1 MLQPEIADIIH
12 NCRICHN
19 LMQGVFHQIFIKGNV
34 FRIIPPELFDVAVK
48 TVALPRL
55 GAAEMNDGSLRADG
69 LIVQIVCGIRCPC
82 GQVVD
87 FGIKRKNSG
96 KFFLQEKWLPGCVT
110 IQIEKQYP
118 VCNAGRCLA
127 GSEHM
132 MRQVGCIQ
140 RGQGGID
147 NDVGIQ
153 IEDARQICRAA
164 GAALSS
170 AESGI

>member
-69 LIVQIVCGIRCPC
+69 LIVQYTLSVRAGCRLWDQAEEQRKVLFAGKMAPRIRHNP
-82 GQVVD
+82 D
-87 FGIKRKNSG
+87 
-96 KFFLQEKWLPGCVT
+96 
-110 IQIEKQYP
+110 
-118 VCNAGRCLA
+118 
-127 GSEHM
+127 
-132 MRQVGCIQ
+132 
-140 RGQGGID
+140 
-147 NDVGIQ
+147 
-153 IEDARQICRAA
+153 
-164 GAALSS
+164 
-170 AESGI
+170 

>member
-1 MLQPEIADIIH
+1 MNSSFLSKMISYFSIMSSRLLISQPEAADIIITVGSVTIS
-12 NCRICHN
+12 CRVCSIRSS
-19 LMQGVFHQIFIKGNV
+19 QKKDV

-96 KFFLQEKWLPGCVT
+96 KFFCKT
-110 IQIEKQYP
+110 
-118 VCNAGRCLA
+118 
-127 GSEHM
+127 
-132 MRQVGCIQ
+132 
-140 RGQGGID
+140 
-147 NDVGIQ
+147 
-153 IEDARQICRAA
+153 
-164 GAALSS
+164 
-170 AESGI
+170 

>member
-1 MLQPEIADIIH
+1 MLQPEIADIID

-34 FRIIPPELFDVAVK
+34 FRIIPPVVRCRSENSCP
-48 TVALPRL
+48 PRL

-140 RGQGGID
+140 RGQG
-147 NDVGIQ
+147 
-153 IEDARQICRAA
+153 
-164 GAALSS
+164 ALTMTS
-170 AESGI
+170 ESR

>member
-1 MLQPEIADIIH
+1 MLQPEIADIID

-96 KFFLQEKWLPGCVT
+96 KFFLQE
-110 IQIEKQYP
+110 
-118 VCNAGRCLA
+118 N
-127 GSEHM
+127 GS
-132 MRQVGCIQ
+132 Q
-140 RGQGGID
+140 
-147 NDVGIQ
+147 
-153 IEDARQICRAA
+153 DASQSRLKSSTPSAMPDAVWQAA
-164 GAALSS
+164 S
-170 AESGI
+170 I